1 MTTIKTK
8 ESFTPEELFIL
19 LQSIDKRLLVGC
31 PEIQDCSFTPTE
43 SSKKAEKLL
52 KEKSIIDSDTN
63 LTKHGADVIR
73 FLELYSTN
81 KKYIF
86 VNSCFMTFYDDKGLG
101 IIKSDDSYLF
111 TQFTRQQFL
120 EEVYLTNE
128 LLRGETGIKKVVHD
142 EIINHKEKD
151 ALIDAVESQIL
162 SVGEITVQ
170 EDKIKNVKEWLF
182 FVKNDQLV
190 EIDVA
195 TKKIYHTSQELLN
208 KRVVDTLGIAYEK
221 GRGWFD

>member
-1 MTTIKTK
+1 MTIK

-31 PEIQDCSFTPTE
+31 PEIQDCSLSPTE
-43 SSKKAEKLL
+43 SSKKAEQSL
-52 KEKSIIDSDTN
+52 KKKEIIDAQNN

-73 FLELYSTN
+73 FLELYSKN
-81 KKYIF
+81 QKYIF
-86 VNSCFMTFYDDKGLG
+86 VNNCFMTFYGTKGIG
-101 IIKSDDSYLF
+101 IIKGEDGYLF

-128 LLRGETGIKKVVHD
+128 LLRGESGKNPVVHN
-142 EIINHKEKD
+142 EIINNKEKET
-151 ALIDAVESQIL
+151 LLEAVDSQLL
-162 SVGEITVQ
+162 SVGEINVH
-170 EDKIKNVKEWLF
+170 DAKISTVKEWLF
-182 FVKNDQLV
+182 FTKEEKLI

-208 KRVVDTLGIAYEK
+208 KRVVDTLGIEYEK
-221 GRGWFD
+221 GGGWFD